1 MRNGYEICLEIG
13 READAKYPDDT
24 DRALDFARVK
34 AKRELGIG
42 SDTNPW
48 VVEQI
53 MPTIQHAIKM
63 ARANANR
70 VLANQRHA
78 IPAKQPESVTLSKLP
93 PEVPKSMQPKA
104 RQPERKLSSIASAIV
119 GGMAQRIGGTQ
130 LGLLRGGD
138 LPAIVSKGISM
149 ARGVVMPIYV
159 LDRILKSGK
168 VAVDQQICEAMT
180 VAEVDAL
187 FAEAEQKL
195 PGEVQKLIA

>member
-34 AKRELGIG
+34 AKRELAIG

-48 VVEQI
+48 VIEQI
-53 MPTIQHAIKM
+53 MPTIQRAIAM

-78 IPAKQPESVTLSKLP
+78 LPSKQPESVALSKLP
-93 PEVPKSMQPKA
+93 PEVPKAMKA
-104 RQPERKLSSIASAIV
+104 RLPERKLSSIAAAIV

-138 LPAIVSKGISM
+138 LPAIVSRGISM